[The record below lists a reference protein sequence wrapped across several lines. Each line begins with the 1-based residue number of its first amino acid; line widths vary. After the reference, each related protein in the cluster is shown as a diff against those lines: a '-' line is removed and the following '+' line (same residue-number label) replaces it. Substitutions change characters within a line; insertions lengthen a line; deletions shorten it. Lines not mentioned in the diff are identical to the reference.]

1 MDRRILSNDRSR
13 CRSPRPR
20 FVGSEHRS
28 GPGAE
33 RCAAV
38 RLSARLLLPKRVP
51 KLRLPA
57 AFRLPA
63 GGDTK
68 ARGTQQRP
76 CARAE
81 EHRWVRRSRAEQR
94 APREGVAAGRVPVP
108 RPPPAATSTFLRRHR
123 VSRSR
128 SRCARCCGNAAQRRS
143 GTERGGRAG
152 TAPPSA
158 GRSPALQ
165 QRTAVP
171 GPRTKTALTQQ
182 SEGGGRRTG
191 AAAELCRQ
199 RIEEGAVITA
209 RGQFGRTA
217 GAAFHGTAR
226 PYRHFRSPQ
235 TAASR
240 SAYLPA
246 AVGFNHS
253 ALIHRAAPG
262 AAPQHRNVPQGRGAD
277 LWNVAENGSKS
288 DRETGGC
295 KIIEF
300 ISNKKQNHNHPNE
313 TIEGYPSSAGR
324 GHRSS

>member
-13 CRSPRPR
+13 CRSPRLR

-51 KLRLPA
+51 KLRLPP

-68 ARGTQQRP
+68 ARGTQQRRR
-76 CARAE
+76 ARAE

-94 APREGVAAGRVPVP
+94 APREGVAAGRAPVP
-108 RPPPAATSTFLRRHR
+108 QPPPAATSTFLRQHR

-152 TAPPSA
+152 TALPSA

-199 RIEEGAVITA
+199 RIAEGAVMTA
-209 RGQFGRTA
+209 RGAVRQEGR
-217 GAAFHGTAR
+217 GSVSWHSAFLSAFQEPADCRLTLCLFTCSRRVQPQRPHPPRSAR
-226 PYRHFRSPQ
+226 GS
-235 TAASR
+235 TAAS
-240 SAYLPA
+240 
-246 AVGFNHS
+246 
-253 ALIHRAAPG
+253 
-262 AAPQHRNVPQGRGAD
+262 
-277 LWNVAENGSKS
+277 
-288 DRETGGC
+288 
-295 KIIEF
+295 
-300 ISNKKQNHNHPNE
+300 
-313 TIEGYPSSAGR
+313 
-324 GHRSS
+324 